1 MRHSSYLL
9 ACALLAVLGCAED
22 PVVAPPVASAL
33 QVVSGNSQSGTPG
46 YRLGAEVAVR
56 LVDQRGDPVAGATI
70 NFASTESGAVAEPN
84 RAVTDAEGVARTAWR
99 LGYGIGSQSLA
110 ATVAGAEIPAANFTA
125 AAASQSPKYVTGG
138 GPGMCVVYADGV
150 LRCGLPPT
158 LGAANPA
165 WAAVGGTMR
174 FNEVVLV
181 DDTAIGMKGCAI
193 AESGRIWCFTLGVDG
208 TVTGLAELAGS
219 YPMLHGMSGSG
230 VATHVPAYCALSA
243 VGEATCW
250 GRNDKFQFG
259 FIPSDGVVVPSP
271 TPINTTERFTMIE
284 IGWEGGCALTAVG
297 EVWCWGRNRQGQTG
311 QLPPTTTTIPAR
323 VSTPTRFSR
332 IAMGDWDDTAC
343 GVAITGG
350 LWCWGLGT
358 GMRGTDVTTPIGRV
372 PVAIPGRENATD
384 LTQIAYALVTL
395 NGNRTG
401 SAWGAFPFVDGAA
414 VSNDFVT
421 YTAVPISDFTNRT
434 GRDVTCGAAAG
445 ASGTLCVSARNLV
458 VSRYPGTGPLPPV
471 FGIPPQ

>member
-1 MRHSSYLL
+1 MRRRPSAVLVG
-9 ACALLAVLGCAED
+9 LLAVLGCAED
-22 PVVAPPVASAL
+22 PVVAPPVATSL

-46 YRLGAEVAVR
+46 FRLGAEVVVR

-84 RAVTDAEGVARTAWR
+84 SAVTDAEGVARTAWR
-99 LGYGIGSQSLA
+99 LGSGIGTQRLA
-110 ATVAGAEIPAANFTA
+110 ATVAGQEIPAANFTA
-125 AAASQSPKYVTGG
+125 AAGSQSPRSVTGG
-138 GPGMCVVYADGV
+138 GPGMCVVHADGV

-158 LGAANPA
+158 LGATNPT
-165 WAAVGGTMR
+165 WAAVGGALR

-193 AESGRIWCFTLGVDG
+193 AESGRIWCFSLGVDG
-208 TVTGLAELAGS
+208 AVTGLAELAGS
-219 YPMLHGMSGSG
+219 YPMLHGLSGSG
-230 VATHVPAYCALSA
+230 VSTHVPAYCGLSA
-243 VGEATCW
+243 VGEGYCW
-250 GRNDKFQFG
+250 GRNDKFQLG
-259 FIPSDGVVVPSP
+259 FIPPGDIVVPSP

-311 QLPPTTTTIPAR
+311 QVPPTTTVLPAR
-323 VSTPTRFSR
+323 LATSTRFSR

-384 LTQIAYALVTL
+384 LTQIAYTLVTL

-401 SAWGAFPFVDGAA
+401 SAWGGLSFVEVAT
-414 VSNDFVT
+414 VSTEFVN
-421 YTAVPISDFTNRT
+421 YTPIPISNFTNRT
-434 GRDVTCGAAAG
+434 GRDATCGTAAG
-445 ASGTLCVSARNLV
+445 ASGTLCVAARSLV
-458 VSRYPGTGPLPPV
+458 TAKYPGAGPLPAV
-471 FGIPPQ
+471 FGIPAQ